1 MHDRLF
7 VRRDKPT
14 EISGG
19 GVHLPAVAQRV
30 AIRGTVLALG
40 DGWNRKRKS
49 RRPFDLAVG
58 DRILFSPNIG
68 TEWEGSSSGG
78 RGELEL
84 PGGERVLV
92 VREQDVIGIEDG
104 EPSHLMPARR
114 HARIGPPR
122 VLKGWECE
130 A

>member
-7 VRRDKPT
+7 VKRDKPT
-14 EISGG
+14 DKSLGG
-19 GVHLPAVAQRV
+19 LHIPAQGQRV

-40 DGWNRKRKS
+40 DGWSRKKK
-49 RRPFDLAVG
+49 RRVPFDLKPG

-78 RGELEL
+78 RGELNL

-92 VREQDVIGIEDG
+92 VREQDVIGVEEG
-104 EPSHLMPARR
+104 KGAHLMPARR
-114 HARIGPPR
+114 HSRIGPPR
-122 VLKGWECE
+122 VLKGPECE
-130 A
+130 T